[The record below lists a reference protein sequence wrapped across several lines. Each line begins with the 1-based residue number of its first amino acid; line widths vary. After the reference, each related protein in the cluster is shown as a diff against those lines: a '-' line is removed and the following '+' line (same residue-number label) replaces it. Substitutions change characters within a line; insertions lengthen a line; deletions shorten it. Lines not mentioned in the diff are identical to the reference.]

1 MQPSPPLFD
10 IRLPKLI
17 AQDGNPATKPIYKVS
32 LVAHPAA
39 GHAFRAQLLGE
50 AIVLEGPILSPGQL
64 ISRSDHTGKPYFIRF
79 GRQVIQQIAADF
91 ALAPQFSLG
100 HRGALAEATL
110 LQSWILEQDERHG
123 EQTLKVGTWMI
134 RITIPQ
140 LGPVQFSPVDQ
151 PDYTI
156 PRQVL
161 VSWRNPALGPDALP
175 EILTGF
181 SLEGLFSF
189 RESIHP
195 WRRQIQTLL
204 GNRPAL
210 PRRPNQAISIR
221 LNADDSQDDFE
232 LGPED
237 QNQDPDQDQAAN
249 ELVALSAGLPTQAW
263 TAIWQW
269 LLQALMG
276 KAIEVAATAATKAI
290 QEAFDDDGKK
300 ENKPDTPKADDLQHD
315 STTDAGT
322 LSTVDAEAIS
332 YQNGQEKVKE
342 SEMQQ
347 PAGQTE
353 NVEKETAQQ
362 STPAAETEATE
373 LVLAL
378 KSLMTEQSQQIS
390 SLHSKIDQLEQRIT
404 VLSASPS
411 PLPSLEATIAKEAKT
426 AEAKAPNA
434 VADTMVKRMRQIKA
448 AKKLID

>member
-1 MQPSPPLFD
+1 MQNSPPLFD
-10 IRLPKLI
+10 VRLPQQT
-17 AQDGNPATKPIYKVS
+17 ARNNTASQPTYKVS

-50 AIVLEGPILSPGQL
+50 AIVLEGPIISPNQL

-79 GRQVIQQIAADF
+79 GRQVIQQIATDF
-91 ALAPQFSLG
+91 AFAPQFSLG
-100 HRGALAEATL
+100 HRGALQEGTL
-110 LQSWILEQDERHG
+110 LQSWILEQDEQHG
-123 EQTLKVGTWMI
+123 DQTLKVGTWMI

-140 LGPVQFSPVDQ
+140 QGPVQFSPVDQ
-151 PDYTI
+151 LDAGMTMRA
-156 PRQVL
+156 RQVL
-161 VSWRNPALGPDALP
+161 VSWQNPAQGPGALP

-195 WRRQIQTLL
+195 WRKQIRTLL

-232 LGPED
+232 LGTENQNLGVPE
-237 QNQDPDQDQAAN
+237 N

-290 QEAFDDDGKK
+290 QEAFEDEGKK
-300 ENKPDTPKADDLQHD
+300 EDKPDNPKTDDLQHETSPD
-315 STTDAGT
+315 QSTAFKEDQ
-322 LSTVDAEAIS
+322 EAIE
-332 YQNGQEKVKE
+332 YQNGQEEASGTAEQRITTVD
-342 SEMQQ
+342 
-347 PAGQTE
+347 
-353 NVEKETAQQ
+353 ETAETANAQQ
-362 STPAAETEATE
+362 STPATAEASE

-378 KSLMTEQSQQIS
+378 KSLMTEQSQQIN
-390 SLHSKIDQLEQRIT
+390 SLHSKIDQLEQRLT

-426 AEAKAPNA
+426 AQAKAPNA